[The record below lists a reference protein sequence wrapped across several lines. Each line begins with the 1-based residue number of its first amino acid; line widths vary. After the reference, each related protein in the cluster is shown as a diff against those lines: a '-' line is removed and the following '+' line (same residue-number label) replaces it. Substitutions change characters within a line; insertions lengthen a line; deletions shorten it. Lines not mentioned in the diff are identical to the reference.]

1 MSDSPPQTVTGLNF
15 APSDEQ
21 RLIVETVRAF
31 VERELY
37 PHEDTVERLRHVPAD
52 IAADIRQKAIAQGL
66 FAPNFPTGMGGG
78 GLDPVTMALMDR
90 ELGRANMA
98 LQYCVARPSTIL
110 RAATGTQIEDFLLPT
125 VRGARIDCIA
135 MTEPEAGSDL
145 RAMRTRAER
154 EGDDYVITGTKH
166 FISKADIADFII
178 LFAATGFEDTPRG
191 RRARVS
197 CFLVDK
203 DTPGVAVR
211 AGYRSLSHNGYN
223 NCIVEFDAARVP
235 ARNRLGE
242 EHQGLALADTWLGS
256 TRLQVAA
263 MCLGRGH
270 RALELSRD
278 WAATRVQ
285 FGKPIIEN
293 QAIAHMLAD
302 MATDLTAA
310 ELVTLQAAFRTAE
323 GSASPADP
331 AMAKLL
337 ATEMLARVA
346 DKAVQIH
353 GGMGVME
360 ELPIARIWRDARVE
374 RIWDG
379 TSEIQRHIIAREMMK
394 SAGITRGT
402 A

>member
-1 MSDSPPQTVTGLNF
+1 MSDPATGLNF
-15 APSDEQ
+15 ASSDEQ
-21 RLIVETVRAF
+21 RMIVETVRAF

-37 PHEDTVERLRHVPAD
+37 PHEETVERLRRVPPE
-52 IAADIRQKAIAQGL
+52 IAADIRDKAIAQGL
-66 FAPNFPTGMGGG
+66 FAPNFPVEMGGG
-78 GLDPVTMALMDR
+78 GLDAVTMALVDR

-98 LQYCVARPSTIL
+98 LQYCVARPSNIL
-110 RAATGTQIEDFLLPT
+110 RAATGTQVEEFLLPT
-125 VRGARIDCIA
+125 VRGERIDCVA

-145 RAMRTRAER
+145 RAMRCRAHR
-154 EGDDYVITGTKH
+154 DGDDYVVTGTKH
-166 FISKADIADFII
+166 FISKADIADFIV
-178 LFAATGFEDTPRG
+178 LFAATGFEETPRG

-197 CFLVDK
+197 ALLVDR
-203 DTPGVAVR
+203 DTPGVTVR
-211 AGYRSLSHNGYN
+211 EGYRSLSHNGYN
-223 NCIVEFDAARVP
+223 NCILEFDGARVP

-242 EHQGLALADTWLGS
+242 EHRGLALADTWLGA

-263 MCLGRGH
+263 MCLGRAH

-278 WAATRVQ
+278 WAFSRVQ
-285 FGKPIIEN
+285 FGKPIVEN
-293 QAIAHMLAD
+293 QAIAFMLAD

-310 ELVTLQAAFRTAE
+310 ELVTLQAAFRVGQ

-346 DKAVQIH
+346 DHAVQIH

-360 ELPIARIWRDARVE
+360 EMPLARIWRDARVE

-394 SAGITRGT
+394 PAGAQGGT
-402 A
+402 P

>member
-1 MSDSPPQTVTGLNF
+1 
-15 APSDEQ
+15 
-21 RLIVETVRAF
+21 
-31 VERELY
+31 
-37 PHEDTVERLRHVPAD
+37 
-52 IAADIRQKAIAQGL
+52 
-66 FAPNFPTGMGGG
+66 
-78 GLDPVTMALMDR
+78 
-90 ELGRANMA
+90 
-98 LQYCVARPSTIL
+98 
-110 RAATGTQIEDFLLPT
+110 
-125 VRGARIDCIA
+125 
-135 MTEPEAGSDL
+135 
-145 RAMRTRAER
+145 
-154 EGDDYVITGTKH
+154 
-166 FISKADIADFII
+166 
-178 LFAATGFEDTPRG
+178 
-191 RRARVS
+191 
-197 CFLVDK
+197 
-203 DTPGVAVR
+203 
-211 AGYRSLSHNGYN
+211 
-223 NCIVEFDAARVP
+223 
-235 ARNRLGE
+235 
-242 EHQGLALADTWLGS
+242 
-256 TRLQVAA
+256 

-379 TSEIQRHIIAREMMK
+379 TSEIQRHIIAREMK
-394 SAGITRGT
+394 TPGAQCWGV